1 MTHDTL
7 PSYPGKELEA
17 MSRAVNY
24 HQWIVDEFEPYLG
37 ESIAEVGAGMGSVSK
52 MLLAKGLKRL
62 YAFEPSQNM
71 YPYLERELKDE
82 ERALAI
88 NDFFGPRYADIGLD
102 AVVYINVLEH
112 IEDDRAELMN
122 ALTALRPNGHALLF
136 VPAQA
141 WLYSKL
147 DKQLGHY
154 RRYTA
159 KGLSALV
166 QEVGLSIVKVRY
178 FDFVGMIPWYINY
191 VLLQNTLGKNSVSL
205 YDRLAV
211 PTMRR
216 VERLV
221 RPPIGKNV
229 LLIGKKG

>member
-1 MTHDTL
+1 MSNDSL

-17 MSRAVNY
+17 MSHAVNY

-37 ESIAEVGAGMGSVSK
+37 ETLAEVGAGIGSVSK
-52 MLLAKGLKRL
+52 MLLKKGVKQL

-71 YPYLERELKDE
+71 YPFLEQELKKD
-82 ERALAI
+82 ERAKPI
-88 NDFFGPRYADIGLD
+88 NAFFGPGCADVRFD

-122 ALTALRPNGHALLF
+122 ALDALKPNGYALLF

-141 WLYSKL
+141 WLYGKL

-159 KGLSALV
+159 RGLSNLAE
-166 QEVGLSIVKVRY
+166 EVGLRIVKVRH

-191 VLLQNTLGKNSVSL
+191 VLLRNSLGRGSVSL

-211 PTMRR
+211 PTVRR
-216 VERLV
+216 LEGLV
-221 RPPIGKNV
+221 PPPIGKNV
-229 LLIGKKG
+229 LLIGKKA

>member
-17 MSRAVNY
+17 MSHAVNY

-37 ESIAEVGAGMGSVSK
+37 ETLAEVGAGMGTVSK

-62 YAFEPSQNM
+62 YAFEPSRNM
-71 YPYLERELKDE
+71 YPFLEQQLRGE
-82 ERALAI
+82 ERATAI
-88 NDFFGPRYADIGLD
+88 NDFFSPTYADIGID

-112 IEDDRAELMN
+112 IENDRAELMN
-122 ALTALRPNGHALLF
+122 ALASLKPNGHALLF

-141 WLYSKL
+141 WLYSKF

-159 KGLSALV
+159 KGLSNRV
-166 QEVGLSIVKVRY
+166 RQVGLSIVKLRY
-178 FDFVGMIPWYINY
+178 FDFIGMIPWYVNY
-191 VLLQNTLGKNSVSL
+191 VLLKNTLGKTSVSL
-205 YDRLAV
+205 YDKLAV
-211 PTMRR
+211 PIMRR
-216 VERLV
+216 LEGLIS
-221 RPPIGKNV
+221 PPIGKNV
-229 LLIGKKG
+229 LLIGKKA

>member
-1 MTHDTL
+1 MINDTL

-17 MSRAVNY
+17 MSHAVNY

-37 ESIAEVGAGMGSVSK
+37 ETLAEVGAGMGSVSK

-62 YAFEPSQNM
+62 YAFEPSRNM
-71 YPYLERELKDE
+71 YPFLEQELKHE
-82 ERALAI
+82 ERAMAI
-88 NDFFGPRYADIGLD
+88 NDFFSPRYAHIGLD

-112 IEDDRAELMN
+112 IEDDRAELGN
-122 ALTALRPNGHALLF
+122 ALASLKPNGHALLF

-159 KGLSALV
+159 RGLSSLV
-166 QEVGLSIVKVRY
+166 RDVGLSIVKVRY

-191 VLLQNTLGKNSVSL
+191 VLLQNTLGKSSVSL
-205 YDRLAV
+205 YDKFAV

-216 VERLV
+216 LEGLV
-221 RPPIGKNV
+221 PPPIGKNV
-229 LLIGKKG
+229 LLIGKKV

>member
-17 MSRAVNY
+17 MSHAVNY

-37 ESIAEVGAGMGSVSK
+37 ETLAEVGAGMGSVSK

-62 YAFEPSQNM
+62 YAFEPSRNI
-71 YPYLERELKDE
+71 YPFLEQELRHE
-82 ERALAI
+82 ERAMAI
-88 NDFFGPRYADIGLD
+88 NDFFSARYAHIGLD

-112 IEDDRAELMN
+112 IEDDRAELGN
-122 ALTALRPNGHALLF
+122 ALASLKLNGHALLF

-147 DKQLGHY
+147 DKQLGHH

-159 KGLSALV
+159 RGLSTLV
-166 QEVGLSIVKVRY
+166 REVGLSIVKVRY

-191 VLLQNTLGKNSVSL
+191 VLLQNTLGKSSVSL
-205 YDRLAV
+205 YDKFAV

-216 VERLV
+216 LEGLV
-221 RPPIGKNV
+221 SPPIGKNV
-229 LLIGKKG
+229 LLIGKKA

>member
-1 MTHDTL
+1 MTNDTL

-17 MSRAVNY
+17 MSYAVNY

-37 ESIAEVGAGMGSVSK
+37 ETLAEVGAGMGSVSK

-71 YPYLERELKDE
+71 YPFLEQELKDD
-82 ERALAI
+82 ERALTI
-88 NDFFGPRYADIGLD
+88 NDFFGPRYAHIGVD

-112 IEDDRAELMN
+112 IEDDRAELRN
-122 ALTALRPNGHALLF
+122 ALASLKPNGHALLF
-136 VPAQA
+136 VPAHA

-154 RRYTA
+154 RRYAA
-159 KGLSALV
+159 KGLSNLV
-166 QEVGLSIVKVRY
+166 REVGLSIVKVRY

-191 VLLQNTLGKNSVSL
+191 VLLENTLGKNSVSL
-205 YDRLAV
+205 YDKLAV
-211 PTMRR
+211 PTIRR
-216 VERLV
+216 LEGLV
-221 RPPIGKNV
+221 PPPIGKNV
-229 LLIGKKG
+229 LLIGKKV